1 MEIVYKPNARK
12 GLRKIPLKDAEKI
25 MDALENIAKDKT
37 KDLDI
42 KPLTGRDG
50 YRLRIGKWRA
60 IYELESDTLSVVDIG
75 PRGQIYK

>member
-1 MEIVYKPNARK
+1 MDIQYKPNARK
-12 GLRKIPLKDAEKI
+12 GLRKLPPKDAEKI
-25 MDALENIAKDKT
+25 MDALESIARNET
-37 KDLDI
+37 KSLDV

-60 IYELESDTLSVVDIG
+60 IYEVEGDTLTVLDIG